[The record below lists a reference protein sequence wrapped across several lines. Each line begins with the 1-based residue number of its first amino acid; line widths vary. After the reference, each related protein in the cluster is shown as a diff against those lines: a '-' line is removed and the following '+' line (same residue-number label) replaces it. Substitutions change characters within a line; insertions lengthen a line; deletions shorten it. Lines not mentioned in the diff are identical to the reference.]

1 MAGILRYFLASFL
14 QPRPELAQKE
24 EVISEQRRMIEE
36 LEREN
41 RKLKALYWTWE
52 TALSKWSL
60 GDPLAPTNVAT
71 RKYQIW
77 VSLFPGG
84 NFLAK
89 FSYKFLHRWSCTQT
103 AQIALEYY
111 SHTLEV
117 NLLMIFLEL
126 SLKKTSRMTKSDI
139 WGWQHL
145 GGPKDLLNPTV
156 EVSSVV
162 LTPCSS
168 LFSRV

>member
-1 MAGILRYFLASFL
+1 MAWQGRKEYKLSAVEVK
-14 QPRPELAQKE
+14 ELAL
-24 EVISEQRRMIEE
+24 R
-36 LEREN
+36 
-41 RKLKALYWTWE
+41 
-52 TALSKWSL
+52 L

-111 SHTLEV
+111 SHTMGV
-117 NLLMIFLEL
+117 W
-126 SLKKTSRMTKSDI
+126 KSI
-139 WGWQHL
+139 Y
-145 GGPKDLLNPTV
+145 
-156 EVSSVV
+156 
-162 LTPCSS
+162 
-168 LFSRV
+168 

>member
-1 MAGILRYFLASFL
+1 MGPGFISGFLAGAVCVLF
-14 QPRPELAQKE
+14 
-24 EVISEQRRMIEE
+24 VI
-36 LEREN
+36 
-41 RKLKALYWTWE
+41 APY
-52 TALSKWSL
+52 L

-111 SHTLEV
+111 SHTMGV
-117 NLLMIFLEL
+117 W
-126 SLKKTSRMTKSDI
+126 KSI
-139 WGWQHL
+139 Y
-145 GGPKDLLNPTV
+145 
-156 EVSSVV
+156 
-162 LTPCSS
+162 
-168 LFSRV
+168 

>member
-1 MAGILRYFLASFL
+1 MLQTLVGFSVICCQLFFDVFLATG
-14 QPRPELAQKE
+14 RCLATLSHCTYVPLTRE
-24 EVISEQRRMIEE
+24 EVE
-36 LEREN
+36 LFDSVLKRWC
-41 RKLKALYWTWE
+41 RIAGMLKADINGRWKLPWWP
-52 TALSKWSL
+52 ALTL

-111 SHTLEV
+111 SHTMGVWKSIYWWFFLSFLWKKLVEWP
-117 NLLMIFLEL
+117 NLIFA
-126 SLKKTSRMTKSDI
+126 
-139 WGWQHL
+139 
-145 GGPKDLLNPTV
+145 GGNIYGCQNT
-156 EVSSVV
+156 
-162 LTPCSS
+162 C
-168 LFSRV
+168 